1 MVNPAAR
8 WHTWRMKLRRTLALS
23 LAALGIAVVGTLT
36 ACSPS
41 GTSTPVQAP
50 IVMDV
55 GELQGASV
63 DLNVDQVLDINTGD
77 LAVDSYSGNVAD
89 PTVAEFIKGR
99 IEGDASYNPGVRAA
113 APGTTTVTLSNVN
126 GGIQDVTFTVTV
138 AK

>member
-1 MVNPAAR
+1 M
-8 WHTWRMKLRRTLALS
+8 
-23 LAALGIAVVGTLT
+23 
-36 ACSPS
+36 
-41 GTSTPVQAP
+41 QAP